1 LSAVGQHADGKVQQE
16 ASTDRAGKS
25 SRAEI
30 IIHEKLDEEIFG
42 RIAKNLK
49 WVRVL
54 HGMALRSLS
63 STRGRRGRGDS
74 KSKSDYAEM
83 AFLLERIHT
92 AEQCFSS
99 MFTPV
104 LTGLYPEKYESTELY
119 GKYIIALYELAKYTR
134 SIEMVTEELWEE
146 TLPEGSAENDYIAS
160 GKRVIQGLTA
170 SSSDGDE
177 TERNNDEFSIWFR
190 NLHLAVTNLSA
201 NFDQLKGRFQE
212 NREIEHLFSFLRPRI
227 GQIENASM
235 ILYKLAKNS
244 DVSAVRQNT
253 NKSNAPITGD
263 RIGQERVL
271 QRPSFSRQLHN
282 LDAQESQLTHQ
293 RVAPESIGTRT
304 KKAKKWTW
312 NGQVELGRIEL
323 KKTKPVSNSTS

>member
-1 LSAVGQHADGKVQQE
+1 LSTVGQRADGRVQE
-16 ASTDRAGKS
+16 VSIDPASNG

-30 IIHEKLDEEIFG
+30 IIHERLDEEIFG

-63 STRGRRGRGDS
+63 TTRGHRGRGES
-74 KSKSDYAEM
+74 KTKSDYAEM

-92 AEQCFSS
+92 AEQCFST

-104 LTGLYPEKYESTELY
+104 LTGLYPQKYESTELY

-160 GKRVIQGLTA
+160 GKRVIQGLTPSA
-170 SSSDGDE
+170 SDGDE
-177 TERNNDEFSIWFR
+177 IGRSNDEFSMWFR

-201 NFDQLKGRFQE
+201 NFDQLKGRFHE
-212 NREIEHLFSFLRPRI
+212 NREIEHLFSFLKPRI

-235 ILYKLAKNS
+235 MLYKLAKNS
-244 DVSAVRQNT
+244 DSPATKQKADKSSAPV
-253 NKSNAPITGD
+253 AGD
-263 RIGQERVL
+263 RTGQEKVL
-271 QRPSFSRQLHN
+271 HRSSLARQLHN
-282 LDAQESQLTHQ
+282 LDAQESQLNHQ
-293 RVAPESIGTRT
+293 RVLPESIGTKT

-312 NGQVELGRIEL
+312 NGQVELGRVEL
-323 KKTKPVSNSTS
+323 KKTKPVSNSIS